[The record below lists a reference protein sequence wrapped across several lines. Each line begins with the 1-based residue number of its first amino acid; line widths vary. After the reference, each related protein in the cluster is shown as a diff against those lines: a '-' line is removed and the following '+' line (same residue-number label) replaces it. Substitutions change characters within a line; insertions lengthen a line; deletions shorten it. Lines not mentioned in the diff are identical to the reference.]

1 MFYLSIQICP
11 VLPHLSESKT
21 SDSGIHAMDSG
32 CKLLDSS
39 RCQCN
44 LDSGFRSL
52 VGFQIPLAIFRIQA
66 KFLDPMNRIFP
77 DSTFHEQTFPRF
89 QILLNGA
96 TCSYKCETV
105 PTQLKVI
112 LQLS

>member
-21 SDSGIHAMDSG
+21 LDSGIHAMDSG

-44 LDSGFRSL
+44 LDSGFQSL

-66 KFLDPMNRIFP
+66 KFLDPMNRIFRIPLFTSKRFP
-77 DSTFHEQTFPRF
+77 DSRF
-89 QILLNGA
+89 
-96 TCSYKCETV
+96 S
-105 PTQLKVI
+105 
-112 LQLS
+112 

>member
-32 CKLLDSS
+32 CTL
-39 RCQCN
+39 
-44 LDSGFRSL
+44 LDSGFQSL

-77 DSTFHEQTFPRF
+77 DSTFHKQTFPGF

-96 TCSYKCETV
+96 TCSYKCETA